1 VVLQIQAVISKDG
14 HHGMELLFRV
24 GETKKKENHD
34 NLHIKQL
41 PQFATLAASPT
52 SSRISYSIL
61 FRSPSRHHPEHLTQM
76 SRAL

>member
-1 VVLQIQAVISKDG
+1 VVLQTQAVISKDG

-24 GETKKKENHD
+24 GETKKKESHVY
-34 NLHIKQL
+34 LHIEQL

-52 SSRISYSIL
+52 SSRISYAIL
-61 FRSPSRHHPEHLTQM
+61 FWSPSRHHPAHLTQM